1 MALAAP
7 WWIAPVSAQT
17 PEGGPD
23 PSQMRVRLGPFWLNP
38 RVVLTNLGVD
48 TNVFNV
54 PDELGPQ
61 KDFTFTATPSTDIWL
76 RMGISWLQVTIREDL
91 VWYQKFE
98 TQRGANTAL
107 DITWRAPIGR
117 TLVSISP
124 RYLSTNERPGYEIDA
139 RVRRRE
145 YGVSGKVEVRAFSKT
160 FFGVTGSTLNV
171 KYADDALFYGQS
183 LQEDLNR
190 KTVGYGV
197 TLRHEVTPLTSLS
210 LNASRQEDPF
220 EFNPLRDADSTSVTG
235 GVSFDPHALVK
246 GSASFGYRDFVPL
259 SSDLPPY
266 KGPIWTVDLSYTL
279 LGVTRF
285 AVQWKQDIAFSYD
298 ELQPYYLETG
308 YSGTVTQQIFGPFD
322 AQARGGI
329 QHLAYRNRS
338 GALVNPDRTDDVQTY
353 GGGIGY
359 HFGQDARL
367 GVNVEHQ
374 SRTSPVPVRE
384 FSALRYG
391 VSVTYGF

>member
-1 MALAAP
+1 
-7 WWIAPVSAQT
+7 
-17 PEGGPD
+17 
-23 PSQMRVRLGPFWLNP
+23 
-38 RVVLTNLGVD
+38 
-48 TNVFNV
+48 
-54 PDELGPQ
+54 
-61 KDFTFTATPSTDIWL
+61 
-76 RMGISWLQVTIREDL
+76 

-107 DITWRAPIGR
+107 DIAWRAPVGR

-145 YGVSGKVEVRAFSKT
+145 YGVSGKVEVRTFART
-160 FFGVTGSTLNV
+160 FFGLTGSTLNV
-171 KYADDALFYGQS
+171 KYADDAFFNGSS
-183 LQEDLNR
+183 LKQDLNR

-197 TLRHEVTPLTSLS
+197 VMRHEVTPLTSLS
-210 LNASRQEDPF
+210 LEASRSEDRF
-220 EFNPLRDADSTSVTG
+220 ELNPLRDADSTSINA

-246 GSASFGYRDFVPL
+246 GSASFGYRNFIPL
-259 SSDLPPY
+259 TNELPPY
-266 KGPIWTVDLSYTL
+266 KGPIGAVDLSYTL

-285 AVQWKQDIAFSYD
+285 AVQWKRDINFSYD
-298 ELQPYYLETG
+298 ELQPYYLESG
-308 YSGTVTQQIFGPFD
+308 YIGTVTQQIFGPFD
-322 AQARGGI
+322 AQVRGGV
-329 QHLAYRNRS
+329 QHLAYRTRA
-338 GALVNPDRTDDVQTY
+338 GVPVNNDRTDDVTTY

-359 HFGQDARL
+359 HFGQDARF

-391 VSVTYGF
+391 ISVTYGF

>member
-1 MALAAP
+1 
-7 WWIAPVSAQT
+7 VCAQT
-17 PEGGPD
+17 QDGGPD
-23 PSQMRVRLGPFWLNP
+23 PSQMRVHMGPFVLNP
-38 RVVLTNLGVD
+38 RLILTNLGVD

-61 KDFTFTATPSTDIWL
+61 QDFTFTLTPATDIWL
-76 RMGISWLQVTIREDL
+76 RMGVSWLQVTIREDL

-107 DITWRAPIGR
+107 DIAWRAPVGR
-117 TLVSISP
+117 TLMSISP

-145 YGVSGKVEVRAFSKT
+145 YGVSGKVEVRTFART
-160 FFGVTGSTLNV
+160 FFGLTGSTLNV
-171 KYADDALFYGQS
+171 KYADDAFFNGSS
-183 LQEDLNR
+183 LKQDLNR

-197 TLRHEVTPLTSLS
+197 VMRHEVTPLTSLS
-210 LNASRQEDPF
+210 LEASRSEDRF
-220 EFNPLRDADSTSVTG
+220 ELNPLRDADSTSINA

-246 GSASFGYRDFVPL
+246 GSASFGYRNFIPL
-259 SSDLPPY
+259 TNELPPY
-266 KGPIWTVDLSYTL
+266 KGPIGAVDLSYTL

-285 AVQWKQDIAFSYD
+285 AVQWKRDINFSYD
-298 ELQPYYLETG
+298 ELQPYYLESG
-308 YSGTVTQQIFGPFD
+308 YIGTVTQQIFGPFD
-322 AQARGGI
+322 AQVRGGV
-329 QHLAYRNRS
+329 QHLAYRTRA
-338 GALVNPDRTDDVQTY
+338 GVPVNNDRTDDVTTY

-359 HFGQDARL
+359 HFGQDARF

-391 VSVTYGF
+391 ISVTYGF